1 MAIDVQVL
9 LDSVDIVD
17 VVGRYI
23 KLDKGGKEYTAL
35 CPFHTE
41 GTPSFTVSAAKQFY
55 HCFGCGAHGDAIRF
69 VQEYRGIGFREAA
82 AEVADG
88 HLPETLE
95 PPKPRQPRSDKD
107 EEREWQPIMP
117 VPDDAPTPPR
127 THSKKIKGKWI
138 PCEWAGHFAYRD
150 QSGALLGYI
159 GRYEYEAEG
168 KRGKEYV
175 PQTWCRNA
183 QTGAIEWRKVSF
195 PKPRPLYGLDHLAAR
210 PDAVVILCEGEKKA
224 DAVMRMLPDV
234 VGVSWA
240 GGSKAI
246 KHTAWEPL
254 RGRKVIAWRDADEPG
269 LQAMDGYDDPRSG
282 AHTPGAADMLQGI
295 AAAVKIV
302 DPPAGVP
309 ESWDLADAEKEGWTG
324 ERVTAHIRAAARLP
338 ASMQPKPEAPPP
350 ADDMP
355 EPPPLD
361 DHDDY
366 DDAPVFDDDRPYRAL
381 GYDHGRYYYL
391 AGRAAQVIDMAAS
404 GHTKLN
410 LLSLAPLAFWN
421 RAYPPGKDSDGA
433 SWDMAANA
441 LMRQCEN
448 AGVYDPERVRGRGA
462 WWDDG
467 RSLLHV
473 GDALILDGER
483 RALTDPSVRYVY
495 EAAPSL
501 HIDMQ
506 DPLSAREA
514 FELVELCRMLQWE
527 KPISATLLAGWI
539 FLAPICGALAW
550 RPHIWIT
557 GGAGTGKTWVQS
569 NIVGPVVGNTAIH
582 PQGVATEAGIRQL
595 LGMDARPVV
604 FDEAEGED
612 AQAQARIQAIMAL
625 ARQASSENGGAIIKG
640 SATGKATTYRI
651 RSMFGFSSIG
661 VGVQQY
667 ADKTRVTVLAMQIDQ
682 TKTDDQR
689 KEHFDALQAKASGL
703 LTQDY
708 CARLRARAVNMIG
721 AIRENARIFATA
733 GASVIG
739 TQRLGDQI
747 GTMLAG
753 AYALHNS
760 GLITPEAAR
769 EWIARQD
776 WSEETAL
783 NEVRDE
789 QSCLARILENVV
801 RVSGDQSTND
811 RSIGELI
818 HSALTKQRYGDVGP
832 QAAEEHLL
840 RVGIRIEGDGF
851 VVSNGHIAL
860 EKILAGSAWAK
871 QWGRILKRL
880 PGAQTREPQRF
891 GSGGAHRGVWIPGDV
906 VQGVDR

>member
-1 MAIDVQVL
+1 MAIDVQTL

-17 VVGRYI
+17 VIGRYI
-23 KLDKGGKEYTAL
+23 HLDKGGVDYAAL
-35 CPFHTE
+35 CPFHSE
-41 GTPSFTVSAAKQFY
+41 STPSFTVSGKKQFY

-69 VQEYRGIGFREAA
+69 VQEYQGVGFREAA
-82 AEVADG
+82 DIVASG
-88 HLPETLE
+88 KAPETLE
-95 PPKPRQPRSDKD
+95 APKPRAPRDDKE
-107 EEREWQPIMP
+107 EEREWQPSMP
-117 VPDDAPTPPR
+117 VPADAPPPPR
-127 THSKKIKGKWI
+127 THSKKIKGKWV
-138 PCEWAGHFAYRD
+138 PCEWVSHFAYRD

-159 GRYEYEAEG
+159 ARFEYDSDGGR
-168 KRGKEYV
+168 KKEYV

-183 QTGAIEWRKVSF
+183 QTGRMEWRKVSF
-195 PKPRPLYGLDHLAAR
+195 PKPRPLYNLPQLAAN
-210 PDAVVILCEGEKKA
+210 PDAIVILCEGEKKA

-240 GGSKAI
+240 GGGKAI
-246 KHTAWEPL
+246 KYTAWEPL
-254 RGRKVIAWRDADEPG
+254 RGRKVLIWRDADEPG
-269 LQAMDGYDDPRSG
+269 LQAADGYDDPRSG
-282 AHTPGAADMLQGI
+282 AHTPGVADFLKDI

-302 DPPAGVP
+302 DPPEGVP
-309 ESWDLADAEKEGWTG
+309 ESWDLYDAEQEGWTG
-324 ERVTAHIRAAARLP
+324 AQVIEHVKAAARLP
-338 ASMQPKPEAPPP
+338 ACMQPKPETPPPP
-350 ADDMP
+350 ADDMR
-355 EPPPLD
+355 EAPPM
-361 DHDDY
+361 
-366 DDAPVFDDDRPYRAL
+366 DDDGYEPAQDFEDTPYRPL

-391 AGRAAQVIDMAAS
+391 AGRAAQVIELSSS

-410 LLSLAPLAFWN
+410 LLSIAPLPFWQ
-421 RAYPPGKDSDGA
+421 RSYPPAKDSDGA
-433 SWDMAANA
+433 MWDMAANA

-448 AGVYDPERVRGRGA
+448 AGVYDPAKVRGRGA

-473 GDALILDGER
+473 GGALIVDGEQR
-483 RALTDPSVRYVY
+483 PLTDPSVRFIY
-495 EAAPSL
+495 EAAPAL

-514 FELVELCRMLQWE
+514 SELAALCRMLQWE

-595 LGMDARPVV
+595 LGMDARPVI

-682 TKTDDQR
+682 NKTDEQR
-689 KEHFDALQAKASGL
+689 KAHFDALQAKAAGL
-703 LTQDY
+703 LTQEY

-721 AIRENARIFATA
+721 AIRENAKTFAAA

-753 AYALHNS
+753 AYAMHNG
-760 GLITPEAAR
+760 GLITPEDAR
-769 EWIARQD
+769 AWIAKQD
-776 WSEETAL
+776 WSEEAAL
-783 NEVRDE
+783 NEVKDE
-789 QSCLARILENVV
+789 QSCLSHILEYVV
-801 RVSGDQSTND
+801 RVAGDLSTSE
-811 RSIGELI
+811 RSIGELLRA
-818 HSALTKQRYGDVGP
+818 ALTKERSGDVGP

-840 RVGIRIEGDGF
+840 RIGVKIADGGL
-851 VVSNGHIAL
+851 VIANTHTAVA
-860 EKILAGSAWAK
+860 KILNGTLWAK

-880 PGAQTREPQRF
+880 PGAHARNVERY
-891 GSGGAHRGVWIPGDV
+891 GSGGTHRGVWLPAEV
-906 VQGVDR
+906 VTGK